1 MGNFEV
7 VILIGNFTFPTFSMS
22 AIIGGGTLLQS
33 PLPRNVAALTLKQ
46 SGGGTLLQSPLPRN
60 VAALTLKQSG
70 GGTLLKVIL
79 LQIGD
84 MTDYEIHCCAGRR
97 NGRL

>member
-46 SGGGTLLQSPLPRN
+46 SGGGTLL
-60 VAALTLKQSG
+60 
-70 GGTLLKVIL
+70 KVIL

-84 MTDYEIHCCAGRR
+84 MTEYEIHCCAGRR

>member
-22 AIIGGGTLLQS
+22 AII
-33 PLPRNVAALTLKQ
+33 
-46 SGGGTLLQSPLPRN
+46 GGGTLLQSPLPRN